1 MDENRERQMDREA
14 EAIPQDELD
23 HEQIEERERSARNEP
38 IERNVSRAEERRD
51 EKIVEQRAPVEAS
64 NAGLEPL
71 FEDEAA
77 QKFRLR
83 WQVIQGKFVDDP
95 RDSVKQADDLVADI
109 IKSVTMSFAD
119 RRSGLEKQW
128 NSGDNNISTEDMRVA
143 LKRYRSFFERLLT
156 LES

>member
-1 MDENRERQMDREA
+1 MNEERDRRMDMDAPETSEEQMRR
-14 EAIPQDELD
+14 
-23 HEQIEERERSARNEP
+23 EQIQEDRPIANQAPRDALDER
-38 IERNVSRAEERRD
+38 
-51 EKIVEQRAPVEAS
+51 
-64 NAGLEPL
+64 LEPL
-71 FEDEAA
+71 FEDEMAR
-77 QKFRLR
+77 KFRSR

-119 RRSGLEKQW
+119 RRISLEKQW
-128 NSGDNNISTEDMRVA
+128 NSGENISTEDMRIA

>member
-1 MDENRERQMDREA
+1 MNEDRERQRDMDVA
-14 EAIPQDELD
+14 ETSEEQMRR
-23 HEQIEERERSARNEP
+23 EQI
-38 IERNVSRAEERRD
+38 AEERT
-51 EKIVEQRAPVEAS
+51 VENQSSTQAL
-64 NAGLEPL
+64 NDQLEPL

-77 QKFRLR
+77 RKFRSR

-109 IKSVTMSFAD
+109 IKSVTMSFSD
-119 RRSGLEKQW
+119 RRMSLEKQW
-128 NSGDNNISTEDMRVA
+128 NSGQDVSTEDMRQA

>member
-1 MDENRERQMDREA
+1 MNEDRERQMEMDAEDVARDEA
-14 EAIPQDELD
+14 EL
-23 HEQIEERERSARNEP
+23 ERTERNEP
-38 IERNVSRAEERRD
+38 VESRVERQTDQRSP
-51 EKIVEQRAPVEAS
+51 EQRAPVES
-64 NAGLEPL
+64 TTEQLEPL

-77 QKFRLR
+77 RKFRSR
-83 WQVIQGKFVDDP
+83 WQVIQAKFVDDP

-119 RRSGLEKQW
+119 RRIGLEKQW
-128 NSGDNNISTEDMRVA
+128 NSGENISTEDMRQA

>member
-1 MDENRERQMDREA
+1 MNEDRERQMDMEA
-14 EAIPQDELD
+14 EDTAHDDVE
-23 HEQIEERERSARNEP
+23 HERTEQSERVEH
-38 IERNVSRAEERRD
+38 RAEHRTDERVSENRIPTD
-51 EKIVEQRAPVEAS
+51 TMNEQ
-64 NAGLEPL
+64 LEPL

-77 QKFRLR
+77 RKFRSR

-109 IKSVTMSFAD
+109 IKNVTMSFAD
-119 RRSGLEKQW
+119 RRISLEKQW
-128 NSGDNNISTEDMRVA
+128 NSGENISTEDMRQA

>member
-1 MDENRERQMDREA
+1 MNEDKEREMEMDVEDVPRDDVEPERTEQSEQVEDRVERRTDQGASENRVPVNTA
-14 EAIPQDELD
+14 
-23 HEQIEERERSARNEP
+23 
-38 IERNVSRAEERRD
+38 D
-51 EKIVEQRAPVEAS
+51 EK
-64 NAGLEPL
+64 LEPL

-77 QKFRLR
+77 RKFRSR

-119 RRSGLEKQW
+119 RRVTLEKQW
-128 NSGDNNISTEDMRVA
+128 NNGENVSTEDMRQA

>member
-1 MDENRERQMDREA
+1 MAEDREKQMDMDVEA
-14 EAIPQDELD
+14 TARDEMES
-23 HEQIEERERSARNEP
+23 EQIEQRERNEHLEREEP
-38 IERNVSRAEERRD
+38 RAERRD
-51 EKIVEQRAPVEAS
+51 ERVSENRAPAETLEER
-64 NAGLEPL
+64 LEPL

-77 QKFRLR
+77 RKFRSR

-119 RRSGLEKQW
+119 RRIDLEKQW
-128 NSGDNNISTEDMRVA
+128 NSGENNISTEDMRVA

>member
-1 MDENRERQMDREA
+1 MNEDRERQRDMDVA
-14 EAIPQDELD
+14 ETSEEQMRR
-23 HEQIEERERSARNEP
+23 EQIAEDRVENQAPSAS
-38 IERNVSRAEERRD
+38 ISD
-51 EKIVEQRAPVEAS
+51 Q
-64 NAGLEPL
+64 LEPL

-77 QKFRLR
+77 RKFRSR

-109 IKSVTMSFAD
+109 IKNVTMSFSD
-119 RRSGLEKQW
+119 RRMSLEKQW
-128 NSGDNNISTEDMRVA
+128 NSGQNVSTEDMRQA

>member
-1 MDENRERQMDREA
+1 MDENREKQMDMDVEDTARA
-14 EAIPQDELD
+14 EMEN
-23 HEQIEERERSARNEP
+23 EQIEQRERSEHVERNAPGAEP
-38 IERNVSRAEERRD
+38 IREERAP
-51 EKIVEQRAPVEAS
+51 ENRAPTGTLDD
-64 NAGLEPL
+64 GLEPL

-77 QKFRLR
+77 RQFRSR

-119 RRSGLEKQW
+119 RRVGLEKQW
-128 NSGDNNISTEDMRVA
+128 KSGENISTEDMRLA
-143 LKRYRSFFERLLT
+143 LKRYRSFFERLLS

>member
-1 MDENRERQMDREA
+1 MNEDRERQRDMDVA
-14 EAIPQDELD
+14 ETSEEQMRR
-23 HEQIEERERSARNEP
+23 EQIAEDRVENQSPSAS
-38 IERNVSRAEERRD
+38 ISD
-51 EKIVEQRAPVEAS
+51 Q
-64 NAGLEPL
+64 LEPL

-77 QKFRLR
+77 RKFRSR

-109 IKSVTMSFAD
+109 IKNVTMSFSD
-119 RRSGLEKQW
+119 RRMSLEKQW
-128 NSGDNNISTEDMRVA
+128 NSGQNVSTEDMRQA